1 MFCGNKLYFIPDVFN
16 DIRELC
22 LGACLIGTG
31 VRGHL

>member
-1 MFCGNKLYFIPDVFN
+1 MFFGKKLYFIPDVFH

-22 LGACLIGTG
+22 LGACLIGIG